1 MLCKQEASIKK
12 KANSTFKVI
21 QKVKSYGEKKNRFL
35 KRSSFCYMGFAAM
48 INSCIQK

>member
-12 KANSTFKVI
+12 KSASTSKVI
-21 QKVKSYGEKKNRFL
+21 QKLKSYGEKKNTFL
-35 KRSSFCYMGFAAM
+35 KRSNFCYMGFVAV